1 MRVVL
6 AEDSAPA
13 RRLLEAALVGLGHTV
28 AAAPDGESAWRAF
41 EQEPAPLVILDWR
54 MPVLDGLEVCR
65 RIRASAASA
74 ETYILMITGRDA
86 DDDLA
91 TALDAG
97 VDDYAIKPL
106 SQAELRARVRIAE
119 RRIAIS
125 AAHRRAEE
133 ALVHTRWLAGIG
145 ETVTAVQHQIN
156 NPLFAAVAHL
166 GLAGESETIAEAREH
181 LGVAK
186 EQLKRIGTL
195 IRSMSTLENPSSVE
209 YLDGKRMIDLSG
221 SEPA

>member
-41 EQEPAPLVILDWR
+41 EQEHAPLVILDWR

-65 RIRASAASA
+65 RIRASDAGLD
-74 ETYILMITGRDA
+74 TYILMVTGRDA
-86 DDDLA
+86 DDDLVA
-91 TALDAG
+91 ALEAG
-97 VDDYAIKPL
+97 VDDYVIKPL
-106 SQAELRARVRIAE
+106 SPAQLRARVLIAE

-125 AAHRRAEE
+125 SAHRRAEK
-133 ALVHTRWLAGIG
+133 ALVHARWLAGIG

-156 NPLFAAVAHL
+156 NPLFAATAHI
-166 GLAGESETIAEAREH
+166 GLAEESETVAEAREH
-181 LGVAK
+181 LGVAR

-195 IRSMSTLENPSSVE
+195 IRSMSTLENPNSVE
-209 YLDGKRMIDLSG
+209 YLEGKRMIDLSG
-221 SEPA
+221 REPA

>member
-6 AEDSAPA
+6 AEDSVTA

-28 AAAPDGESAWRAF
+28 AAAGDGESAWRAF
-41 EQEPAPLVILDWR
+41 EQEPAPLVILDWH

-65 RIRASAASA
+65 RIRASGAGAQS
-74 ETYILMITGRDA
+74 YVLMVTGRDA

-91 TALDAG
+91 AALEAG
-97 VDDYAIKPL
+97 VDDYVIKPL
-106 SQAELRARVRIAE
+106 SQAQLRARVVLAE
-119 RRIAIS
+119 RRLALA

-133 ALVHTRWLAGIG
+133 ALVHARRLAGIG

-156 NPLFAAVAHL
+156 NPLFSAVAHL
-166 GLAGESETIAEAREH
+166 GLAEESGTVVDAREH

-186 EQLKRIGTL
+186 EQLKRIGAL
-195 IRSMSTLENPSSVE
+195 IRAMSKLDNPNSVE
-209 YLDGKRMIDLSG
+209 YLEGKRMIDLSG

>member
-6 AEDSAPA
+6 AEDSVTA

-28 AAAPDGESAWRAF
+28 AAAGDGESAWRAF
-41 EQEPAPLVILDWR
+41 EQEPAPLVILDWH

-65 RIRASAASA
+65 RIRASGAGAQS
-74 ETYILMITGRDA
+74 YVLMVTGRDA

-91 TALDAG
+91 AALEAG
-97 VDDYAIKPL
+97 VDDYVIKPL
-106 SQAELRARVRIAE
+106 SQAQLRARVVLAE
-119 RRIAIS
+119 RRLALA

-133 ALVHTRWLAGIG
+133 ALVHARWLAGIG

-156 NPLFAAVAHL
+156 NPLFSAVAHL
-166 GLAGESETIAEAREH
+166 GLAEECETVVDAREH

-186 EQLKRIGTL
+186 EQLKRIGAL
-195 IRSMSTLENPSSVE
+195 IRAMSKLDNPNSVE
-209 YLDGKRMIDLSG
+209 YLEGKRMIDLSG